1 MLLAAARPD
10 RIALVGGAVR
20 DWLLHH
26 QHLDPW
32 RGLVDLDL
40 VIEDASALGTPAG
53 PVRQD
58 RSSPAWRLVDSLSRA
73 GERVIVRAARP
84 HGQYGTVELE
94 LEVPTEPS
102 GAASRPPI
110 RLVLDVASARGEAYP
125 VPAANP
131 VVRFGALEDDLARRD
146 LTINAMAIDLV
157 SGTLLDSHGGQGD
170 LRARQLRFLH
180 ANSLRDDPTRLV
192 RAARYAARLGF
203 SLAPESQSQATTTLE
218 AWPWPWRAGD
228 PPNQA
233 PAALGTRLAGELVL
247 LLEQENWRLALGAL
261 QAWGGLSL
269 LDATL
274 QRDRHWARRLHWARR
289 FDLPPLLALIA
300 AAGDPVALA
309 ERLRLP
315 QRQGA
320 LLPQLGELRS
330 RLAAGALRQDLA
342 AASPWDWCQL
352 LEAPG
357 LSPEAVALALA
368 CGLAP
373 RRPLLRWLLRW
384 RRLGPEVSARDLL
397 ASGMTPG
404 PQVGERLRRSRK
416 ERLDRE
422 PP

>member
-1 MLLAAARPD
+1 
-10 RIALVGGAVR
+10 
-20 DWLLHH
+20 
-26 QHLDPW
+26 
-32 RGLVDLDL
+32 
-40 VIEDASALGTPAG
+40 
-53 PVRQD
+53 
-58 RSSPAWRLVDSLSRA
+58 
-73 GERVIVRAARP
+73 
-84 HGQYGTVELE
+84 
-94 LEVPTEPS
+94 
-102 GAASRPPI
+102 
-110 RLVLDVASARGEAYP
+110 
-125 VPAANP
+125 
-131 VVRFGALEDDLARRD
+131 
-146 LTINAMAIDLV
+146 
-157 SGTLLDSHGGQGD
+157 
-170 LRARQLRFLH
+170 
-180 ANSLRDDPTRLV
+180 
-192 RAARYAARLGF
+192 
-203 SLAPESQSQATTTLE
+203 
-218 AWPWPWRAGD
+218 
-228 PPNQA
+228 
-233 PAALGTRLAGELVL
+233 LAGELVL